1 MLGIT
6 AKAVLDFLGSGGLS
20 RPLEIVSSVPVTS
33 APWAGDQLVACSA
46 IALDSGQVTL
56 NCFEAVVMPYG

>member
-6 AKAVLDFLGSGGLS
+6 AKAVRDFLGSGGL
-20 RPLEIVSSVPVTS
+20 RGPLEIVASVSDTS
-33 APWAGDQLVACSA
+33 APWAGDQPVGFA